1 MTQRVLIVDDEM
13 HLAKILQFTLNHAG
27 YEASI
32 AYDGK
37 EALETIERE
46 SFDLV
51 ILDLM
56 LPLIDGYKVCNR
68 IKSDENL
75 KHMPVIILSARDFE
89 REVLEE
95 PLDADILLQ
104 KPFNIEVL
112 LDHISS
118 LLQMV

>member
-1 MTQRVLIVDDEM
+1 MAQRVLVVDDEM

-27 YEASI
+27 YEASL

-37 EALETIERE
+37 EALEALERE

-56 LPLIDGYKVCNR
+56 LPLVDGYKVCNR
-68 IKSDENL
+68 IKSDESL
-75 KHMPVIILSARDFE
+75 KHIPVIILSARDFE
-89 REVLEE
+89 REVLDE

-112 LDHISS
+112 LGHISS
-118 LLQMV
+118 LLQTV